1 MVPRLSR
8 VATLADPNRS
18 DFHVYERAATEA
30 AKTLRVDFRMVPVRH
45 EGEFEAAGSRTPAI
59 LTGHSK
65 IDHRGIDHVPFEHG
79 ERRFRA
85 ASAWDLENH

>member
-1 MVPRLSR
+1 MRGSSKP
-8 VATLADPNRS
+8 LAQ
-18 DFHVYERAATEA
+18 ER
-30 AKTLRVDFRMVPVRH
+30 
-45 EGEFEAAGSRTPAI
+45 PAI